1 MFGLLGD
8 REISKTFF
16 MPINLQMVCLVF
28 LEAVAVKD
36 MMWSSGSRL
45 DTSPKLANSRRK
57 DSPLR
62 INRKINID
70 KELSWLRCL
79 MQLTA
84 S

>member
-8 REISKTFF
+8 CETSKTFF
-16 MPINLQMVCLVF
+16 MLINLQMVCLVF

-36 MMWSSGSRL
+36 MILLSGSRL

-62 INRKINID
+62 INKKLILIKNYLGLD
-70 KELSWLRCL
+70 V
-79 MQLTA
+79 
-84 S
+84 